1 MMWLML
7 GIPTASLI
15 LHQIANNLASVVV
28 TLTAWWIVLMMGL
41 SCTWIYDIEVATWFL
56 MLMSEMTIEEERLD
70 DALKMMLL
78 RFLMWFLMFEK
89 RRWNENQSGKEWVQ
103 TPHQKMK
110 RRGEVYYS
118 CYPCQ
123 LEESSS
129 EVFVSV

>member
-1 MMWLML
+1 MWLML
-7 GIPTASLI
+7 GILTTWLI
-15 LHQIANNLASVVV
+15 PYCIANNSASVVM
-28 TLTAWWIVLMMGL
+28 TLTTQWIVLMTNL
-41 SCTWIYDIEVATWFL
+41 SCKWIYDIEVATWFL
-56 MLMSEMTIEEERLD
+56 MLASEMTMEEKGLD
-70 DALKMMLL
+70 NVLKVMLL